1 MLIVSNLA
9 LRFLLELAGLAAL
22 GLSGFQLFDG
32 PARWA
37 AAVAAP
43 AALALVWMLVIA
55 PKASNG
61 LPSSVREL
69 IGSALLL
76 AAAGVLALAGQPRVA
91 LVFAA
96 LVVANTVLLTVLG
109 RAGHTGKGL
118 TR

>member
-1 MLIVSNLA
+1 MLIASNLA

-22 GLSGFQLFDG
+22 GFSGFQLFDG

-37 AAVAAP
+37 AAFAAP
-43 AALALVWMLVIA
+43 ATLALVWMFVVA
-55 PKASNG
+55 PRASNG

-69 IGSALLL
+69 VGSALLL
-76 AAAGVLALAGQPRVA
+76 AAAGVLALAGQPRVG

-109 RAGHTGKGL
+109 RAAHTGMEPA
-118 TR
+118 R